1 MLLLLTALV
10 LSLWFYRQRTPDASL
25 WMLATYAGIGLLAYQ
40 DFTAVGT
47 YGEAFPKI
55 LKDFILLGMV
65 GFVQTMAVN
74 KRIPVWMAVVLI
86 FGMFAA
92 VHVLDDLIPADEED
106 GAERPHQLA
115 RDGAYLDKDVYYETY
130 LVELDSEQPTAAFRR
145 AVADR
150 NWTFEPAFL
159 PEDDDRTLLD
169 NYVVVNVG
177 PQDYPDLAPVLEEL
191 PNVVYAE
198 PNEVIQAWPLLE
210 PSPPAT
216 APNSRRSLSINDP
229 GTGQQWV
236 MEVLEMNEYYQQLS
250 GLRPAKKA
258 KLAILDT
265 GVDARHEDLDD
276 NYVSTEKRYDNDP
289 VGHGTHCA
297 GIAAGVTNNGIGIGS
312 LAGAGD
318 SPFVEVT
325 SIKVLNAGGMGT
337 QKTIIAGIIEA
348 VDEGAD
354 VISLSLGGASNRS
367 RQRAYSQA
375 VRYATDRGIIVVAA
389 AGNSNRN
396 AANYAP
402 ANADGIITVA
412 ALDELL
418 LRAPFSNRVDEIARS
433 LAAPGV
439 GIYSTVPNNNY
450 KRYSGT
456 SMACPFVAGLAGVLK
471 SLDPNLDA
479 QAMYELLH
487 ATGREG
493 NETRVTGRIVQPA
506 DALRAVIN

>member
-10 LSLWFYRQRTPDASL
+10 LSLWFYRQRSGDAVF

-47 YGEAFPKI
+47 YAEAFPKL
-55 LKDFILLGMV
+55 LKDFIMLGMV

-74 KRIPVWMAVVLI
+74 KRIPVWLAVVLI

-106 GAERPHQLA
+106 GDAVPSELFSDQN
-115 RDGAYLDKDVYYETY
+115 VYYETY
-130 LVELDSEQPTAAFRR
+130 LVELDGEQPTAAFRR

-150 NWTFEPAFL
+150 NWTFERAFL
-159 PEDDDRTLLD
+159 PEDDERTLLD
-169 NYVVVNVG
+169 NYVIVNVG
-177 PQDYPDLAPVLEEL
+177 PNDYADLAPVLEGL

-198 PNEVIQAWPLLE
+198 PNETIQAWPLLE
-210 PSPPAT
+210 PSAPAT
-216 APNSRRSLSINDP
+216 APTSQRQLSINDP
-229 GTGQQWV
+229 GTDQQWV
-236 MEVLEMNEYYQQLS
+236 MEVLEMDEYYQQLS
-250 GLRPAKKA
+250 QLRPRKKA
-258 KLAILDT
+258 KVAILDT
-265 GVDARHEDLDD
+265 GVDARHEDLGD
-276 NYVSTEKRYDNDP
+276 NYVSTEKRYDTDP

-325 SIKVLNAGGMGT
+325 SIKVLNAGGIGT

-354 VISLSLGGASNRS
+354 VISLSLGGASNKS

-375 VRYATDRGIIVVAA
+375 VRYATDQGIVVIAA

-396 AANYAP
+396 AADYAP

-418 LRAPFSNRVDEIARS
+418 LRAPFSNRVDKVARP

-450 KRYSGT
+450 RRYSGT

-471 SLDPNLDA
+471 SLDPGLDA
-479 QAMYELLH
+479 AAMYELLH

-493 NETRVTGRIVQPA
+493 NETRLTGRVVQPA
-506 DALRAVIN
+506 DALRAVVGG